1 MKPDAHTETQAGIDL
16 NRVRADF
23 PILAE
28 QVRGQR
34 LVYLDNAATTQ
45 KPEMVL
51 QAIDGYYRHSNAN
64 VHRAVHMLA
73 ERATTAYEGARE
85 RIAAFLGGHHDRLIF
100 TRGTTEAIN
109 LVAYSW
115 LAPRLQ
121 QGDEIL
127 VSEMEHH
134 SDIVPWQL
142 VAEPAGAKVVAC
154 PVNDAGELDLD
165 EFRQRLSKRTRL
177 VAIGHCSNA
186 LGSINPIAELTELA
200 HQAGAAILVD
210 GAQAIAHLPVTADAL
225 GIDFYACS
233 AHKAYGP
240 TGFGALAVSAERIQ
254 EMQPWHG
261 GGDMIRTVSFEG
273 STWNDAPYKFEAGT
287 PDMAGAV
294 GFAAALDYIDQ
305 LGLANIHS
313 HEDAL
318 LAYATEKMQQVPGL
332 QLVGTAAHKGGI
344 LSFTMDGPHPSD
356 IGAILDQMGIAIRT
370 GHHCAMPLMN
380 RFGLAATARA
390 SLAVY
395 NGEDDIDALIAG
407 LHKVH
412 ELFA

>member
-85 RIAAFLGGHHDRLIF
+85 RIAAFLGGHHERLIF

-294 GFAAALDYIDQ
+294 GFAAALDYIVQ